1 MRYGT
6 ESCEKVAHC
15 GFESL
20 PDYESLFRGLLLD
33 GGFRRDVKPITLSSL
48 YNITTPFNSF
58 GYRKSRSFLHGKSF

>member
-1 MRYGT
+1 
-6 ESCEKVAHC
+6 
-15 GFESL
+15 
-20 PDYESLFRGLLLD
+20 LLD